1 MSVIPDFG
9 FNPEIERDNDQR
21 GWSLVYEGMQDL
33 KKYERVGNYI
43 EFKKHFLKEKEKA
56 KLKEQKA
63 KR

>member
-1 MSVIPDFG
+1 
-9 FNPEIERDNDQR
+9 
-21 GWSLVYEGMQDL
+21 MQDL